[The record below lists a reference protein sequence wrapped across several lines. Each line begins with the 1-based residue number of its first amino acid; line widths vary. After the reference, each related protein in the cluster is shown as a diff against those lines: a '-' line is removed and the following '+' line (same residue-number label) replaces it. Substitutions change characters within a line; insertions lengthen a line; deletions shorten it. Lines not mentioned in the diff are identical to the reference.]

1 MRDISERNLIAW
13 LGQKVGFDAEY
24 FFKNGFWVTL
34 RYIFITG
41 LGISLSVAFARLA
54 SKELY
59 GQYQFIIAFIAF
71 FSFLSLPGLNV
82 VTLREAVH
90 GNMSALRQAVQKS
103 FFWGIGISVIS
114 VLYGAYLVLTGGPH
128 LGFAL
133 MAGGVIAPFFYA
145 PNNWYVFYEG
155 RLDFRSS
162 TVRIIITQILLFLFM
177 FAGLFFHLSILFLVV
192 FYFAIQAFLNIYFYT
207 EVSKQI
213 EKVST
218 QVLDMRFALL
228 ATFQKFSWSLSESL
242 QIFIIAFLY
251 GFEMLAVFQVAYLLI
266 AAFSGFVGAFS
277 SLYFPLIMK
286 KERVLVGK
294 SLFHNLLLGILG
306 AFAYILFLKLFF
318 LFFYGE
324 AYQQSLQLAYSF
336 SLLVVFIP
344 LRLYIINFFTA
355 HKENVAVIVA
365 NIFSNSIA
373 LFAFFGFKDFGFE
386 ISVLAYMYTLHFSL
400 LFFLG
405 IVYIAP
411 LLKKR
416 IML

>member
-1 MRDISERNLIAW
+1 MNPITDAP
-13 LGQKVGFDAEY
+13 VGTEKAKF
-24 FFKNGFWVTL
+24 V
-34 RYIFITG
+34 
-41 LGISLSVAFARLA
+41 
-54 SKELY
+54 
-59 GQYQFIIAFIAF
+59 
-71 FSFLSLPGLNV
+71 
-82 VTLREAVH
+82 
-90 GNMSALRQAVQKS
+90 
-103 FFWGIGISVIS
+103 
-114 VLYGAYLVLTGGPH
+114 
-128 LGFAL
+128 AL
-133 MAGGVIAPFFYA
+133 MSCACCP
-145 PNNWYVFYEG
+145 P
-155 RLDFRSS
+155 L
-162 TVRIIITQILLFLFM
+162 TVT
-177 FAGLFFHLSILFLVV
+177 
-192 FYFAIQAFLNIYFYT
+192 
-207 EVSKQI
+207 
-213 EKVST
+213 
-218 QVLDMRFALL
+218 
-228 ATFQKFSWSLSESL
+228 
-242 QIFIIAFLY
+242 
-251 GFEMLAVFQVAYLLI
+251 VADPPPSP